1 MVEKLEESV
10 GKSPKQNKKTILLL
24 KKAPKPKPPKINKN
38 KKPTRKNEPKNPEKK
53 RYKIY
58 AQETQI
64 FFTLSR
70 VVSEKETE
78 LVIGLHFFCGYQSS
92 EGML

>member
-10 GKSPKQNKKTILLL
+10 GKSLKQNKKTILLL
-24 KKAPKPKPPKINKN
+24 KKAPKPNPPPQINNN
-38 KKPTRKNEPKNPEKK
+38 KKTTRKNQPKNPEKK

-58 AQETQI
+58 ALETKVV

-70 VVSEKETE
+70 TVSEKETQ
-78 LVIGLHFFCGYQSS
+78 LVIGLVVV
-92 EGML
+92 